1 MIRIGNIF
9 YILLLTA
16 TISILSCSEDKVNTV
31 GKEDNPIIRFDRLL
45 FETDTS
51 ALMDKLQDFK
61 RQHQQFFNIYFNNI
75 VPVTGYGQND
85 KIFEY
90 SLKRLV
96 SDKDLRK
103 IYQLTKVEFG
113 DLKDIKKQFD
123 KAFKRYRKLFG
134 DESTPRLYAY
144 ISGFNTQRF
153 IFDENGKDGLAFGLD
168 LFLGDKYPYENLN
181 NSNNT
186 FSSYL
191 VRTYNKDHLVKKVLD
206 MWIEDKLNDIKGQ
219 RAIDYMI
226 KNGKKLYILK
236 QLMPEI
242 HDSILLEYTP
252 GQLEWLQN
260 NEKEMWS
267 YYIKKNFFY
276 TTDNYIIKRLVEPTP
291 NSQALGMPRKSP
303 GYTGNYL
310 GYKIVTAYMQ
320 RNKEMSLPQLIKE
333 KDAQRILELSKFK
346 PKIK

>member
-1 MIRIGNIF
+1 MIRIGNII
-9 YILLLTA
+9 YILLLTTA
-16 TISILSCSEDKVNTV
+16 ISILSCSEDKVDTV
-31 GKEDNPIIRFDRLL
+31 GKEENPIIRFDRLL

-51 ALMDKLQDFK
+51 ALMEKLEEF
-61 RQHQQFFNIYFNNI
+61 RQQHPQFYNIYFTNI
-75 VPVTGYGQND
+75 VPVTGYGEDN
-85 KIFEY
+85 KIFESY
-90 SLKRLV
+90 LKKYV
-96 SDKDLRK
+96 TDKDLRK
-103 IYQLTKVEFG
+103 IYELTKVEFG
-113 DLKDIKKQFD
+113 DLKDIKRQFD
-123 KAFKRYRKLFG
+123 KAFERYHKLFG
-134 DESTPRLYAY
+134 DEATPRLFAY
-144 ISGFNTQRF
+144 ISGFSTQRF
-153 IFDENGKDGLAFGLD
+153 IFEENGKDGLAFSLD

-186 FSSYL
+186 FASYL
-191 VRTYNKDHLVKKVLD
+191 VRTYNKDHLVKKVLE
-206 MWIEDKLNDIKGQ
+206 MWIEDKLSDMKGT

-236 QLMPEI
+236 QLMPDI
-242 HDSILLEYTP
+242 QDSVLLEYTP
-252 GQLEWLQN
+252 QQLEWLQN

-276 TTDNYIIKRLVEPTP
+276 TTDNYIIKRLVKPAP

-320 RNKEMSLPQLIKE
+320 RNKEMTLEQLIKE
-333 KDAQRILELSKFK
+333 KDAQKILEQSKFK